1 LKGSSLAFP
10 PNAGLFLFTKSS
22 DLRGVSMAKSVK
34 EKDKLSKRKGRRIEI
49 LPLEATNYRILV
61 AGVAVVIL
69 GYIALSM
76 EPWDGFMAI
85 TVAPMLLVLGYCV
98 VIPIG
103 IIYRKKKEEVAQP
116 IPEGA
121 VEASLQ
127 K

>member
-1 LKGSSLAFP
+1 
-10 PNAGLFLFTKSS
+10 
-22 DLRGVSMAKSVK
+22 MAKLVK
-34 EKDKLSKRKGRRIEI
+34 EKDKLSKRKGRKIEI
-49 LPLEATNYRILV
+49 LPLEATNYKILI

-103 IIYRKKKEEVAQP
+103 IIYRKKKKEVAQS
-116 IPEGA
+116 IPDGA

>member
-1 LKGSSLAFP
+1 
-10 PNAGLFLFTKSS
+10 
-22 DLRGVSMAKSVK
+22 MAKSVK
-34 EKDKLSKRKGRRIEI
+34 EKDKLLKRKGKKIEI
-49 LPLEATNYRILV
+49 LPLEPTNYKILI
-61 AGVAVVIL
+61 AGVVVVIL

-85 TVAPMLLVLGYCV
+85 TVAPMLLVFGYCV

-116 IPEGA
+116 ISESPA
-121 VEASLQ
+121 EASLQ

>member
-1 LKGSSLAFP
+1 
-10 PNAGLFLFTKSS
+10 
-22 DLRGVSMAKSVK
+22 MAKLVK
-34 EKDKLSKRKGRRIEI
+34 EKDKLSKRKGKKIEI
-49 LPLEATNYRILV
+49 LPLEATNYKILIV
-61 AGVAVVIL
+61 GVAVVIL

-85 TVAPMLLVLGYCV
+85 TLAPMLLVLGYCV

-103 IIYRKKKEEVAQP
+103 IIYRKKKEEVAQS
-116 IPEGA
+116 IPNGA